1 MTFRHDLGRF
11 VVRITGVQM
20 AKPKILPVPE
30 DDRSPVE
37 EILDAHRDES
47 IDTERAMLLLLGEIA
62 TALWVNGSTL
72 DEIRD
77 RLPELQGK
85 ERVH

>member
-1 MTFRHDLGRF
+1 
-11 VVRITGVQM
+11 M
-20 AKPKILPVPE
+20 AD

-37 EILDAHRDES
+37 EILDMHDEERVS
-47 IDTERAMLLLLGEIA
+47 TERALLLMLGEIA
-62 TALWVNGSTL
+62 TALWVNGATL

-77 RLPELQGK
+77 RLPVVRTR